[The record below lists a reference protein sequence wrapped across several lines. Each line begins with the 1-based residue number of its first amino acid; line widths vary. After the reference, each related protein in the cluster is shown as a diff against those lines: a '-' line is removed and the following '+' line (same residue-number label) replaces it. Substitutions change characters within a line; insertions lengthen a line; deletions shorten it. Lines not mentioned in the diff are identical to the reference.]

1 MDCGSRFLGHDDVA
15 SETIFKWRIVARTIR
30 RFNIEVINADVKQYT
45 FIIKDFGCNG

>member
-1 MDCGSRFLGHDDVA
+1 MDCGPRFLGHDDVA